1 MAMQLHFVAAKSDGG
16 MMFNV
21 EKIGATQMCVAIR
34 LARPQRAGVDFDF
47 NRGALRACGIEVEPA
62 MDVFEVPTD
71 VGDHHVA
78 YAEFRRRMARLE
90 EPLRQGSPLLLWDF
104 SKAL

>member
-1 MAMQLHFVAAKSDGG
+1 
-16 MMFNV
+16 
-21 EKIGATQMCVAIR
+21 
-34 LARPQRAGVDFDF
+34 
-47 NRGALRACGIEVEPA
+47 

-90 EPLRQGSPLLLWDF
+90 EPLRQGSPSPLGF
-104 SKAL
+104 